1 MTIQLKKDNLLFNEK
16 NGLSV
21 INKARAQRPNID
33 HLVKR
38 IMTERRKQAKANILI
53 FSVLLLISG
62 LITYFVI

>member
-1 MTIQLKKDNLLFNEK
+1 MTIQLKKDNLLFKEK

-38 IMTERRKQAKANILI
+38 IMNERRKQAKANILI